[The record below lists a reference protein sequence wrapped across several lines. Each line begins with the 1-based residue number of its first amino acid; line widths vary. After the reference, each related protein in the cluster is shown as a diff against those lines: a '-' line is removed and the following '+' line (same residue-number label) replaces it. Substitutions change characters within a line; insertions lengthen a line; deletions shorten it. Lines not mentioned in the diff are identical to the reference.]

1 MKHEITPVTASSTL
15 APTLITVRAAKRGRK
30 PGVKTVPIDLNEHR
44 RNWLA
49 STLRLP
55 GTNAELCRMLG
66 ATDSFLS
73 HLLAGR
79 RTFTNAITERIESV
93 LGLEKGTIDG
103 GTAVTLKSASVG
115 FVAAS
120 TKKKLNP
127 VLERTLTELM
137 ATALRENRLSNSVVI
152 RFIAEI
158 IHL

>member
-1 MKHEITPVTASSTL
+1 
-15 APTLITVRAAKRGRK
+15 
-30 PGVKTVPIDLNEHR
+30 
-44 RNWLA
+44 
-49 STLRLP
+49 
-55 GTNAELCRMLG
+55 MLG

-137 ATALRENRLSNSVVI
+137 ATALRQNRLSNSVAI
-152 RFIAEI
+152 HLISEI

>member
-1 MKHEITPVTASSTL
+1 MKHEITPETASSTL
-15 APTLITVRAAKRGRK
+15 APTVITVTAAKRGRK
-30 PGVKTVPIDLNEHR
+30 PGVKTVTIDLNEHR

-49 STLRLP
+49 SNLRLP
-55 GTNAELCRMLG
+55 GANAELCRMLG

-79 RTFTNAITERIESV
+79 RTFTNAITERIENV
-93 LGLEKGTIDG
+93 LGLDKGTIDA

-120 TKKKLNP
+120 TMKLNP

-137 ATALRENRLSNSVVI
+137 ATALRENRLSNSVAI

>member
-1 MKHEITPVTASSTL
+1 MKHEITAVAASSTL
-15 APTLITVRAAKRGRK
+15 APTVINVRAAKRGRK
-30 PGVKTVPIDLNEHR
+30 PGVKTVTIDLNEHR

-49 STLRLP
+49 SNLRLP
-55 GTNAELCRMLG
+55 GANAELGRMLG

-79 RTFTNAITERIESV
+79 RTFTNAITERIENV
-93 LGLEKGTIDG
+93 LGLDKGTIDA

-120 TKKKLNP
+120 TMKLNP

-137 ATALRENRLSNSVVI
+137 ATALRENRLSNSVAI

>member
-1 MKHEITPVTASSTL
+1 MKHEITPATASSTL
-15 APTLITVRAAKRGRK
+15 APTVITVGAAKRGRK

-93 LGLEKGTIDG
+93 LGLDKGTIDA
-103 GTAVTLKSASVG
+103 GTAVTLKPASVG
-115 FVAAS
+115 FGAAS
-120 TKKKLNP
+120 TKKLNP

-137 ATALRENRLSNSVVI
+137 ATALRENRLSNSVAI